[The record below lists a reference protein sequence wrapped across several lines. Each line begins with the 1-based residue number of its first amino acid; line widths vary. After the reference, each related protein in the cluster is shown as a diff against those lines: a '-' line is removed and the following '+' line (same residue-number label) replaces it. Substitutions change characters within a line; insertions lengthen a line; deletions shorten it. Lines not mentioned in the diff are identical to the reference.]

1 MLCSK
6 SLTFK
11 ALSFPAISFSLFSR
25 ISFALSVMGLRA
37 FVLMSA
43 KSFNAFLTSSVS
55 DDESKTSTR
64 FAPLLF
70 VLVLV
75 SCLCLGLSLCSVLC
89 SVLSFMLVSVLVIVL
104 YSVPCSVL
112 LFSTII
118 LYLVGMFLFVPL
130 SNSIKPF
137 CFKRFIADK
146 MVSCLFIPTKR
157 PIHKSDSVNH
167 SFQPH
172 LLFTFNK

>member
-11 ALSFPAISFSLFSR
+11 ALSFPAMSFSLPSNN
-25 ISFALSVMGLRA
+25 SFALSVIGLRA
-37 FVLMSA
+37 LVLMSA

-55 DDESKTSTR
+55 DDESKTSWR
-64 FAPLLF
+64 VAPLLF
-70 VLVLV
+70 SLSLGLG
-75 SCLCLGLSLCSVLC
+75 LCLGLSLCSVLC
-89 SVLSFMLVSVLVIVL
+89 SVLVSVLFIVLCSVL
-104 YSVPCSVL
+104 YSVLFSVL

-137 CFKRFIADK
+137 CFKRFIAAK
-146 MVSCLFIPTKR
+146 MVSCRFIPTKR